1 MAILERASWPEM
13 HCPVSLMILALNSGQ
28 ALKEAWQ
35 LVGNRSSEG
44 RGGSKREGWELW
56 RRIEA
61 KKELKAGDRWYEAV

>member
-44 RGGSKREGWELW
+44 LSL
-56 RRIEA
+56 IHI
-61 KKELKAGDRWYEAV
+61 